1 VDGLIGGKDAKIR
14 MHHEFKKKRGAKIR
28 MYHEFKKKREV
39 GHDRAVASLES
50 RKGVTWTFS
59 LGGSRAEH
67 NGKKNEELDRIGLW
81 LLS

>member
-1 VDGLIGGKDAKIR
+1 MQSLPPPKGRDRSNPLGTELHHESVDDLVGGKDAKIR

-50 RKGVTWTFS
+50 RKGVT
-59 LGGSRAEH
+59 
-67 NGKKNEELDRIGLW
+67 
-81 LLS
+81 